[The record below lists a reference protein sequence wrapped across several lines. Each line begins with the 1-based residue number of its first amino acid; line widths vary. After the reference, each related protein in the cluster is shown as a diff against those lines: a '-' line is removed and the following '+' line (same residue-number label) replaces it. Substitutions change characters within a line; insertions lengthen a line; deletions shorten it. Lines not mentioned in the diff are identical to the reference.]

1 MWVKKNSGHQVK
13 PLVMKLSIRWIS
25 VVRISPEGGC
35 MQVDI
40 NIVTIKKVSNQ
51 IVHTLKIHIAKSG

>member
-1 MWVKKNSGHQVK
+1 M
-13 PLVMKLSIRWIS
+13 
-25 VVRISPEGGC
+25 VRISPEGGC